1 MNPILSP
8 PKAVLVVGAPTSRR
22 ERLETVLA
30 DVADSVYVAESTD
43 RATTV
48 LSEHDDVGCVVLA
61 ADCDGVVGFR
71 RTVTDHDE
79 YLPVVLLF
87 DGSVTDVSGVTSA
100 GETTLLPTSAS
111 DEELCDIVTDHFET
125 YRDRLVTAE
134 ESDMLQSFLS
144 SIEIPMFVKDEQG
157 RHLRK
162 TEAWGGIDPE
172 VVVGKTDRE
181 LYAYDPESA
190 EQFYDHDMRVIENGE
205 RIVDREEAPGPP
217 GNRYWART
225 TKVPWHDDDGSV
237 KGLLGL
243 SYEITDL
250 KQQER
255 RLELLEDRFDQ
266 FATFLSE
273 EVLDTL
279 QSANGQLGIARET
292 GDDDAFRAIESAHDR
307 MEQRLRDLSTL
318 AGKSPNVGATNSVN
332 LAYVVNEVWSFIATG
347 DAQLALHVPDET
359 LIHASM
365 GGIRP
370 IVEHLLRHAAD
381 SGEDVTVSVGALQE
395 GFYVAHDAPTS
406 SADCGR
412 ATESGFVTPNDGRGS
427 GLAFVSEVVER
438 NNWSLTATARDES
451 GTRIEIRGPLVVTGT
466 ETDCVPGADH
476 SLTESD
482 PVGEG
487 DVTGS
492 VEVESVSN
500 WWTLAGT
507 TGTQRQQRDYY
518 FAHAAVEGDARIEA
532 RLVDIEHVNDYGS
545 GGLMVRDGLGPEDPY
560 GFLGWTVGRGTEIL
574 WRTDPGGETS
584 RHLLDDDAGPQWLR
598 IDRIGDT
605 VTYLVSLDGSNW
617 RRLDQRPV
625 ALSDPIHVGLA
636 VSGAIPTDECEATF
650 ADVTVC
656 ELDCE

>member
-8 PKAVLVVGAPTSRR
+8 PKAVAVVGATASRR
-22 ERLETVLA
+22 ERLETALD
-30 DVADSVYVAESTD
+30 DVADSVYAAASTTQ
-43 RATTV
+43 ATE
-48 LSEHDDVGCVVLA
+48 LLREHDDVACVVLA
-61 ADCDGVVGFR
+61 SDCDDLVEFR
-71 RTVTDHDE
+71 RAVTDRDE

-87 DGSVTDVSGVTSA
+87 DESVRNVSDVTRA
-100 GETTLLPTSAS
+100 GETTLLPAS
-111 DEELCDIVTDHFET
+111 TPDDELCDVVDEQLET
-125 YRDRLVTAE
+125 YCDRLVTVE

-162 TEAWGGIDPE
+162 TEAWGGIDPD
-172 VVVGKTDRE
+172 VVIGKTDRE

-190 EQFYDHDMRVIENGE
+190 EQFYEHDMRVIENGE
-205 RIVDREEAPGPP
+205 RIVDRGEAPGPP

-225 TKVPWHDDDGSV
+225 TKVPWYDDDGSV

-243 SYEITDL
+243 SYEITDF
-250 KQQER
+250 KQKEQ
-255 RLELLEDRFDQ
+255 RLELLEDRVDQ
-266 FATFLSE
+266 FASFLSD

-279 QSANGQLGIARET
+279 RAANEQLGIARET
-292 GDDDAFRAIESAHDR
+292 GDDSAFRAVENAHDR
-307 MEQRLRDLSTL
+307 MEKRLRNLGTI
-318 AGKSPNVGATNSVN
+318 ARKSPNIGPTESVN

-347 DAQLALHVPDET
+347 DAKLELNVPTET
-359 LIHASM
+359 LIHTSM
-365 GGIRP
+365 GSIRP
-370 IVEHLLRHAAD
+370 IVESLLRHAAN
-381 SGEDVTVSVGALQE
+381 SGEDVTVSVGSLQE
-395 GFYVAHDAPTS
+395 GFYLAYDTVTES
-406 SADCGR
+406 DCGR
-412 ATESGFVTPNDGRGS
+412 ATEGSFRGPNDGQQS
-427 GLAFVSEVVER
+427 DLAFVSEIVER
-438 NNWSLTATARDES
+438 NNWSLTVADRDGT

-487 DVTGS
+487 DVTGN

-507 TGTQRQQRDYY
+507 TGTQRQERDYY
-518 FAHAAVEGDARIEA
+518 FAHTAVEGDARIEA

-545 GGLMVRDGLGPEDPY
+545 GGLMVRDGLGSDDPF

-574 WRTDPGGETS
+574 WRTDTGGETS
-584 RHLLDDDAGPQWLR
+584 RHLLDDDSRLPWLR
-598 IDRIGDT
+598 VDRIGDT

-636 VSGAIPTDECEATF
+636 VSGAIPTDECKATF

>member
-8 PKAVLVVGAPTSRR
+8 PKAVAVVGATASRR
-22 ERLETVLA
+22 ERLETALD
-30 DVADSVYVAESTD
+30 DVADSVYAAASTTQ
-43 RATTV
+43 ATE
-48 LSEHDDVGCVVLA
+48 LLREHDDVACVVLA
-61 ADCDGVVGFR
+61 SDCDDLVEFR
-71 RTVTDHDE
+71 RAVTDRDE

-87 DGSVTDVSGVTSA
+87 DESVRNVSDVTRA
-100 GETTLLPTSAS
+100 GETTLLPAS
-111 DEELCDIVTDHFET
+111 TPDDELCDVVDEQLET
-125 YRDRLVTAE
+125 YCDRLVTVE

-162 TEAWGGIDPE
+162 TEAWGGIDPD
-172 VVVGKTDRE
+172 VVIGKTDRE
-181 LYAYDPESA
+181 LYEYDPESA
-190 EQFYDHDMRVIENGE
+190 EQFYEHDMRVIENGE
-205 RIVDREEAPGPP
+205 RIVDRGEAPGPP

-225 TKVPWHDDDGSV
+225 TKVPWYDDDGSV

-243 SYEITDL
+243 SYEITDF
-250 KQQER
+250 KQKEQ
-255 RLELLEDRFDQ
+255 RLELLEDRVDQ
-266 FATFLSE
+266 FASFLSD

-279 QSANGQLGIARET
+279 RAANEQLGIARET
-292 GDDDAFRAIESAHDR
+292 GDDSAFRAVENAHDR
-307 MEQRLRDLSTL
+307 MEKRLRNLGTI
-318 AGKSPNVGATNSVN
+318 ARKSPNIGSTESVN

-347 DAQLALHVPDET
+347 DAKLELNVPTET
-359 LIHASM
+359 LIHTSM
-365 GGIRP
+365 GSIRP
-370 IVEHLLRHAAD
+370 IVESLLRHAAN
-381 SGEDVTVSVGALQE
+381 SGEDVTVSVGSLQE
-395 GFYVAHDAPTS
+395 GFYLAYDTVTES
-406 SADCGR
+406 DCGR
-412 ATESGFVTPNDGRGS
+412 ATEGSFRGPNDGQQS
-427 GLAFVSEVVER
+427 DLAFVSEIVER
-438 NNWSLTATARDES
+438 NNWSLTVADRD
-451 GTRIEIRGPLVVTGT
+451 GTDTRIEIRGPLVVTGT

-487 DVTGS
+487 DVTGN

-507 TGTQRQQRDYY
+507 TGTQRQERDYY
-518 FAHAAVEGDARIEA
+518 FAHTAVEGDARIEA

-545 GGLMVRDGLGPEDPY
+545 GGLMVRDGLGSDDPF

-574 WRTDPGGETS
+574 WRTDTGGETS
-584 RHLLDDDAGPQWLR
+584 RHLLDDDSRLPWLR
-598 IDRIGDT
+598 VDRIGDT

-636 VSGAIPTDECEATF
+636 VSGAIPTDECKATF